1 MLNYYQT
8 TIPRKLKL
16 FKPAVIII
24 LIIKYK
30 KYKFSNINKSLINYL
45 YKIITLH

>member
-1 MLNYYQT
+1 MMLNYYQT

-16 FKPAVIII
+16 FKSSVIII

-30 KYKFSNINKSLINYL
+30 KYKLS
-45 YKIITLH
+45 T